1 MKFRK
6 AGLFGFA
13 CALALAATSVTAQD
27 KAPVYSNKWR
37 IEVSDRSQSDG
48 TIQFRLTPK
57 EGTAT
62 DVSVTIAMGRGEND
76 IAKDIRDAMKTA
88 LDAKAFHVEVD
99 DGEDVLVKKKKGPD
113 FALELVQTTVMA
125 TKLEIE
131 KE

>member
-13 CALALAATSVTAQD
+13 CALALATTAATAED

-37 IEVSDRSQSDG
+37 IEVDERAQSDG

-57 EGTAT
+57 EGTPT
-62 DVSVTIAMGRGEND
+62 DVSVTIAKGRGEND

-113 FALELVQTTVMA
+113 FALELVQTSVMA